1 MSYTRNQNIT
11 NTPNTGAPF
20 NQQTS
25 FQSDLFDSQPAHGGG
40 EMGVGSFKV
49 RSIDDVLVEYEPANT
64 ALNTM
69 IMLLGENETVDN
81 VVHEW
86 GEDDAYLPIDA
97 TGWDTPAN
105 LATVINNVAGGTSY
119 VPAATANFQVSN
131 ADAEKFRKKFKIR
144 YTSTGGGFTYA
155 SVTDIID
162 GSAGTNKYLVLTS
175 LNGTDVLPVASGAE
189 ADIQI
194 VDVAYG
200 SDKNYEPEP
209 IGTNPSMVYNYA
221 QKYVTF
227 GSWTERSENEA
238 NTFDQ
243 AMRAQNQAFRD
254 MNFKLEGS
262 TLYGKRAKRLDNG
275 DWTYFTEGLYETTKA
290 QNYHTA
296 AMTDS
301 TGRFDATKFKDSL
314 YNFVQFN
321 FGAESGGP
329 AIRQAFIDGRMSNYL
344 DRAFEDKQRFYSNE
358 FVGGVKV
365 SRFELSDGILDFV
378 RLPHFELRHP
388 IPNGSLRQSGTPRA
402 TMLMVPIRETVSRFT
417 MNGEGLRADVYR
429 QKGGDEELIYR
440 VRGTMGVKHKLRQ
453 YSGILEEV
461 AA

>member
-1 MSYTRNQNIT
+1 MAYTRTQTIT
-11 NTPNTGAPF
+11 NNPNTGAPF
-20 NQQTS
+20 TQQTS
-25 FQSDLFDSQPAHGGG
+25 FQADLFDSVPAHGGG

-49 RSIDDVLVEYEPANT
+49 RSVDDIIVEYEPANT

-69 IMLLGENETVDN
+69 IMLLGDNDTVDN

-86 GEDDAYLPIDA
+86 GEDDAFLPMDA
-97 TGWDTPAN
+97 KGVAVPVN
-105 LATVINNVAGGTSY
+105 ATDVMNNIAGNQTY
-119 VPAATANFQVSN
+119 VPAATAKFEVSA
-131 ADAEKFRKKFKIR
+131 ADAAKFRPKFKIR
-144 YTSTGGGFTYA
+144 YTNQAGGFTYA
-155 SVTDIID
+155 TVTQITDSV
-162 GSAGTNKYLVLTS
+162 ANKYLVLTS
-175 LNGTDVLPVASGAE
+175 LNGSDTLPRASAAE

-200 SDKNYEPEP
+200 SDLNYDPQP
-209 IGTNPSMVYNYA
+209 IGNNPSMYYNYA

-243 AMRAQNQAFRD
+243 AGRAQDQAFRD
-254 MNFKLEGS
+254 MNLKLEGS
-262 TLYGKRAKRLDNG
+262 TLYGKRAKRQEANG

-290 QNYHTA
+290 TNYHTSD
-296 AMTDS
+296 MT
-301 TGRFDATKFKDSL
+301 TGGQFDATKFKNAL
-314 YNFVQFN
+314 YDFVQFN

-388 IPNGSLRQSGTPRA
+388 IVGGSLRQSGTPRA
-402 TMLMVPIRETVSRFT
+402 AMLMIPIRETVSRFT
-417 MNGEGLRADVYR
+417 MNGEGLRADMYR
-429 QKGGDEELIYR
+429 QRGGDEEIIYR

-453 YSGILEEV
+453 YAGILEEV
-461 AA
+461 A